1 MAEERTTRTGWLFAE
16 KRDEKVLLRRDM
28 AQTRI
33 REPQRRVELRHF
45 IWGAKHH

>member
-1 MAEERTTRTGWLFAE
+1 MIRTGWLFAE

-33 REPQRRVELRHF
+33 REPQRREVLYMGR
-45 IWGAKHH
+45 